1 MKRSTAVDLLS
12 TVLRKYNSG
21 HYSYN
26 EKKHAD
32 EVLKLLEEL
41 NLIKCTHQ
49 KEVTRMCIMGTP
61 YVETITAEGWE
72 DE

>member
-1 MKRSTAVDLLS
+1 MKRSKVIETLKTALK
-12 TVLRKYNSG
+12 KYNTSTPL
-21 HYSYN
+21 YD
-26 EKKHAD
+26 EARHAE
-32 EVLKLLEEL
+32 EVLKMLEEL

-49 KEVTRMCIMGTP
+49 KEVTRMCMMGTP